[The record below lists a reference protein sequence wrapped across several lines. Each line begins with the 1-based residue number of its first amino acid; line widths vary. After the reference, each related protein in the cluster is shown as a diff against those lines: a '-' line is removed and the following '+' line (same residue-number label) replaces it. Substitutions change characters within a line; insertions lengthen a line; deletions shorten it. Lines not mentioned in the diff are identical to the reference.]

1 MRFFTEQ
8 VVIVLMISIVI
19 LLFFTAF
26 VLIYDAHKKNK
37 TKSNFLAN
45 MSHEMRTPM
54 NAILGIAEIQMRD
67 KNLSHNTIQALAK
80 IYESGD
86 MLLNIIND
94 ILDLS
99 KIEAGKMEII
109 TVKYNLPSLI
119 NDTAQLNRLRYENN
133 PIEFTINVDKD
144 TPHDLFGDELRLKQI
159 LNNVLS
165 NAFKYTEKGTINL
178 SVNCESN
185 SRIDDDDVSIIFR
198 VSDTG
203 RGMTEKQIR
212 RLFNEYE
219 RFNAEANREITGTG
233 LGMSITK
240 RLVNL
245 MKGQIFIQSDV
256 SKGTVFTVKI
266 PQKRAGEEICGAD
279 IVEKLRDFNFQSS
292 ALNNKTMFLR
302 EYMPYGSVLVV
313 DDVESNIYV
322 SKGMLAPYGLKI
334 ESVDSGYAA
343 IEKIKEGNNY
353 DLIFMDHMMPKMD
366 GIEAVKIMRE
376 MGYRG
381 SIVALTANALIGR
394 AEMFMSNGFDGFI
407 SKPIDSR
414 ELNLIL
420 NDFIRNKQPQEIVEA
435 ARKLQ
440 SEGNTETISD
450 SEKKLIMAIINDSE
464 RALKI
469 LEDMFLKI
477 DKLNEDE
484 KKLYTITVHGL
495 KSAFMNIDERDL
507 SALAKKLE
515 FAAKDNDIGIL
526 VKETPVLIEELKLLI
541 SRYKQDEED
550 EITSEE
556 AAFLR
561 EKLLIVK
568 EACLK
573 DDKDTVHNAL
583 EALIEKKEW
592 PKHIYSVIDEIATH
606 VLHSSYEKAASVAES
621 FTSRA
626 SPTRGLTAW

>member
-1 MRFFTEQ
+1 MFTEQ
-8 VVIVLMISIVI
+8 ALIVLLISGVI
-19 LLFFTAF
+19 LLFFIAF

-37 TKSNFLAN
+37 IKSNFLAN

-67 KNLSHNTIQALAK
+67 KSHSHSTIQALAK

-86 MLLNIIND
+86 LLLNIIND

-99 KIEAGKMEII
+99 KIEAGKMEINPI
-109 TVKYNLPSLI
+109 KYEVPSLI
-119 NDTAQLNRLRYENN
+119 NDTAQLNRLRYENS
-133 PIEFTINVDKD
+133 PIDFTINVDKD
-144 TPHDLFGDELRLKQI
+144 TPHDLLGDELRLKQI
-159 LNNVLS
+159 LNNILS
-165 NAFKYTEKGTINL
+165 NAFKYTEKGSINL
-178 SVNCESN
+178 TVFCEAN
-185 SRIDDDDVSIIFR
+185 SKTDDDVSLVFR

-203 RGMTEKQIR
+203 QGMTEKQLR
-212 RLFNEYE
+212 KLFNEYE

-240 RLVNL
+240 RLINL
-245 MKGQIFIQSDV
+245 MKGHIYIQSEV
-256 SKGTVFTVKI
+256 SKGTVFTVRI
-266 PQKRAGEEICGAD
+266 PQKRVGDELCGAN
-279 IVEKLRDFNFQSS
+279 IVEKLRDFSFQSS
-292 ALNNKTMFLR
+292 ALNNKTMFVR

-343 IEKIKEGNNY
+343 VEKIKEGHNY

-366 GIEAVKIMRE
+366 GIETVKIIRE

-381 SIVALTANALIGR
+381 NIIALTANALIGR
-394 AEMFMSNGFDGFI
+394 AEMFLSKGFNGFI

-414 ELNLIL
+414 ELNLVL
-420 NDFIRNKQPQEIVEA
+420 NDFIRNRQPHEIVEA

-440 SEGNTETISD
+440 REGKTDSMSEA
-450 SEKKLIMAIINDSE
+450 EKRLIIAIVNDSE

-469 LEDMFLKI
+469 IEEMFLRI
-477 DKLNEDE
+477 NKLSEDD
-484 KKLYTITVHGL
+484 KKLFTVTVHGL
-495 KSAFMNIDERDL
+495 KSAFMNIDESDL
-507 SALAKKLE
+507 SAVAKKLE
-515 FAAKDNDIGIL
+515 IAAKDDINVLI
-526 VKETPVLIEELKLLI
+526 KETPVLIEGLKSLI
-541 SRYKQDEED
+541 SRYKHEEV
-550 EITSEE
+550 EITSDE

-568 EACLK
+568 EACVK
-573 DDKDTVHNAL
+573 IDKDTVYNAL

-592 PKHIYSVIDEIATH
+592 PKHIYFVLDEIATH
-606 VLHSSYEKAASVAES
+606 VLHGSYEKAAAAAES

>member
-1 MRFFTEQ
+1 LRLFTEQ
-8 VVIVLMISIVI
+8 VIIVLLISGVI
-19 LLFFTAF
+19 LLFFIAF

-37 TKSNFLAN
+37 IKSNFLAN

-67 KNLSHNTIQALAK
+67 KSHSHNTIQALAK

-86 MLLNIIND
+86 LLLNIIND

-99 KIEAGKMEII
+99 KIEAGKMEINPI
-109 TVKYNLPSLI
+109 KYDVPSLI
-119 NDTAQLNRLRYENN
+119 NDTAQLNRLRYENS

-144 TPHDLFGDELRLKQI
+144 TPHDLLGDELRLKQI
-159 LNNVLS
+159 LNNILS
-165 NAFKYTEKGTINL
+165 NAFKYTEKGSINL
-178 SVNCESN
+178 TVFCEAN
-185 SRIDDDDVSIIFR
+185 SKTDDDVSIVFR
-198 VSDTG
+198 ISDTG
-203 RGMTEKQIR
+203 QGMTEKQVR
-212 RLFNEYE
+212 KLFNEYE

-240 RLVNL
+240 RLINL
-245 MKGQIFIQSDV
+245 MKGHIFIQSEV
-256 SKGTVFTVKI
+256 SKGTVFTVRI
-266 PQKRAGEEICGAD
+266 PQKRVGEEICGAN
-279 IVEKLRDFNFQSS
+279 IVEKLRDFSFQSS
-292 ALNNKTMFLR
+292 ALNNKTMFVR

-343 IEKIKEGNNY
+343 IEKIKEGYNY

-366 GIEAVKIMRE
+366 GIEAVKIIRE
-376 MGYRG
+376 MGYG
-381 SIVALTANALIGR
+381 GNIIALTANALIGR
-394 AEMFMSNGFDGFI
+394 AEMFMSKGFNGFI

-414 ELNLIL
+414 ELNLVL
-420 NDFIRNKQPQEIVEA
+420 NDFIRNRQPHEIVEA

-440 SEGNTETISD
+440 REGKTDSMSEA
-450 SEKKLIMAIINDSE
+450 EKRLIIAIVNDSE

-469 LEDMFLKI
+469 IEEMFLRI
-477 DKLNEDE
+477 NKLSEDD
-484 KKLYTITVHGL
+484 KKLFTVTVHGL
-495 KSAFMNIDERDL
+495 KSAFMNIDESDL
-507 SALAKKLE
+507 SAVAKKLE
-515 FAAKDNDIGIL
+515 IAAKDDINVL
-526 VKETPVLIEELKLLI
+526 LKETPVLIEGLKSLI
-541 SRYKQDEED
+541 SRYKHEEV
-550 EITSEE
+550 EITSDE

-568 EACLK
+568 EACVK
-573 DDKDTVHNAL
+573 IDKDTVYNAL

-592 PKHIYSVIDEIATH
+592 PKHIYFVLDEIATH
-606 VLHSSYEKAASVAES
+606 VLHGSYEKAAAAAES

>member
-1 MRFFTEQ
+1 LFTEQ
-8 VVIVLMISIVI
+8 ALIVLLISGVI
-19 LLFFTAF
+19 LLFFIAF

-37 TKSNFLAN
+37 IKSNFLAN

-67 KNLSHNTIQALAK
+67 KSHSHSTIQALAK

-86 MLLNIIND
+86 LLLNIIND

-99 KIEAGKMEII
+99 KIEAGKMEINPI
-109 TVKYNLPSLI
+109 KYEVPSLI
-119 NDTAQLNRLRYENN
+119 NDTAQLNRLRYENS
-133 PIEFTINVDKD
+133 PIDFTINVDKD
-144 TPHDLFGDELRLKQI
+144 TPHDLLGDELRLKQI
-159 LNNVLS
+159 LNNILS
-165 NAFKYTEKGTINL
+165 NAFKYTEKGSINL
-178 SVNCESN
+178 TVFCDAN
-185 SRIDDDDVSIIFR
+185 SKTDDDVSLVFR

-203 RGMTEKQIR
+203 QGMTEKQLR
-212 RLFNEYE
+212 KLFNEYE

-240 RLVNL
+240 RLINL
-245 MKGQIFIQSDV
+245 MKGHIYIQSEV
-256 SKGTVFTVKI
+256 SKGTVFTVRI
-266 PQKRAGEEICGAD
+266 PQKRVGDELCGAN
-279 IVEKLRDFNFQSS
+279 IVEKLRDFSFQSS
-292 ALNNKTMFLR
+292 ALNNKTMFVR

-343 IEKIKEGNNY
+343 VEKIKEGHNY

-366 GIEAVKIMRE
+366 GIETVKIIRE

-381 SIVALTANALIGR
+381 NIIALTANALIGR
-394 AEMFMSNGFDGFI
+394 AEMFLSKGFNGFI

-414 ELNLIL
+414 ELNLVL
-420 NDFIRNKQPQEIVEA
+420 NDFIRNRQPHEIVEA

-440 SEGNTETISD
+440 REGKTDSMSEA
-450 SEKKLIMAIINDSE
+450 EKRLIIAIVNDSE

-469 LEDMFLKI
+469 IEEMFLRI
-477 DKLNEDE
+477 NKLSEDD
-484 KKLYTITVHGL
+484 KKLFTVTVHGL
-495 KSAFMNIDERDL
+495 KSAFMNIDESDL
-507 SALAKKLE
+507 SAVAKKLE
-515 FAAKDNDIGIL
+515 IAAKDDINVLI
-526 VKETPVLIEELKLLI
+526 KETPVLIEGLKSLI
-541 SRYKQDEED
+541 SRYKHEED
-550 EITSEE
+550 EITSDE

-568 EACLK
+568 EACVK
-573 DDKDTVHNAL
+573 IDKDKVYNAL
-583 EALIEKKEW
+583 ETLIEKKEW
-592 PKHIYSVIDEIATH
+592 PKHIYFVLDEIATH
-606 VLHSSYEKAASVAES
+606 VLHGSYEKAAAAAEN

>member
-1 MRFFTEQ
+1 MRLFTEQ
-8 VVIVLMISIVI
+8 VIIVLLISGVI
-19 LLFFTAF
+19 LLFFIAF

-37 TKSNFLAN
+37 IKSNFLAN

-67 KNLSHNTIQALAK
+67 KSHSHNTIQALAK

-86 MLLNIIND
+86 LLLNIIND

-99 KIEAGKMEII
+99 KIEAGKMEINPI
-109 TVKYNLPSLI
+109 KYDVPSLI
-119 NDTAQLNRLRYENN
+119 NDTAQLNRLRYENS

-144 TPHDLFGDELRLKQI
+144 TPHDLLGDELRLKQI
-159 LNNVLS
+159 LNNILS
-165 NAFKYTEKGTINL
+165 NAFKYTEKGSINL
-178 SVNCESN
+178 TVFCEAN
-185 SRIDDDDVSIIFR
+185 SKTDDDVSIVFR
-198 VSDTG
+198 ISDTG
-203 RGMTEKQIR
+203 QGMTEKQVR
-212 RLFNEYE
+212 KLFNEYE

-240 RLVNL
+240 RLINL
-245 MKGQIFIQSDV
+245 MKGHIFIQSEV
-256 SKGTVFTVKI
+256 SKGTVFTVRI
-266 PQKRAGEEICGAD
+266 PQKRVGEEICGAN
-279 IVEKLRDFNFQSS
+279 IVEKLRDFSFQSS
-292 ALNNKTMFLR
+292 ALNNKTMFVR

-343 IEKIKEGNNY
+343 IEKIKEGYNY

-366 GIEAVKIMRE
+366 GIEAVKIIRE
-376 MGYRG
+376 MGYG
-381 SIVALTANALIGR
+381 GNIIALTANALIGR
-394 AEMFMSNGFDGFI
+394 AEMFMSKGFNGFI

-414 ELNLIL
+414 ELNLVL
-420 NDFIRNKQPQEIVEA
+420 NDFIRNRQPHEIVEA

-440 SEGNTETISD
+440 REGKTDSMSEA
-450 SEKKLIMAIINDSE
+450 EKRLIIAIVNDSE

-469 LEDMFLKI
+469 IEEMFLRI
-477 DKLNEDE
+477 NKLSEDD
-484 KKLYTITVHGL
+484 KKLFTVTVHGL
-495 KSAFMNIDERDL
+495 KSAFMNIDESDL
-507 SALAKKLE
+507 SAVAKKLE
-515 FAAKDNDIGIL
+515 IAAKDDINVLI
-526 VKETPVLIEELKLLI
+526 KETPVLIEGLKSLI
-541 SRYKQDEED
+541 SRYKHEED
-550 EITSEE
+550 EITSDE

-568 EACLK
+568 EACVK
-573 DDKDTVHNAL
+573 IDKDKVYNAL
-583 EALIEKKEW
+583 ETLIEKKEW
-592 PKHIYSVIDEIATH
+592 PKHIYFVLDEIATH
-606 VLHSSYEKAASVAES
+606 VLHGSYEKAAAAAEN